1 MRHNTKFR
9 LVISF
14 LFVVGMIILG
24 YYLIFEKWIFLK
36 TILDPNSEEYK
47 IEEIADNNKVQYR
60 LSYTGMGDLKQTIAL
75 NAGIAFFKM
84 NHFGLS
90 NFRVELRTNTDSLFS
105 VLADKS
111 GEYSGI
117 VEVNIPTNDAY
128 LLYVKT
134 ADRWAIAYK

>member
-14 LFVVGMIILG
+14 LFVVGMIVLG
-24 YYLIFEKWIFLK
+24 YYLIFEKWILLK
-36 TILDPNSEEYK
+36 TLLDPSSEEYK

-60 LSYTGMGDLKQTIAL
+60 LSYTGAGDLKQTIAL

-84 NHFGLS
+84 NHFGPS
-90 NFRVELRTNTDSLFS
+90 NFRVELRTNTDSLFT
-105 VLADKS
+105 VLVDQQ

-117 VEVNIPTNDAY
+117 VEVNVPTNDAY
-128 LLYVKT
+128 LLHIKT
-134 ADRWAIAYK
+134 KDKWALAYK